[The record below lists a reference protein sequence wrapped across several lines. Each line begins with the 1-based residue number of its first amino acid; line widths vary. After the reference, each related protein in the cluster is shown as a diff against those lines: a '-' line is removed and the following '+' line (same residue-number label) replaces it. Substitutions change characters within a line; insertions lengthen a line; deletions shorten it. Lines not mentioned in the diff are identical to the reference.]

1 MANYFRIT
9 AYHPIEDLSL
19 IIDSNGKF
27 KELWEFSSYLVKKG
41 FKILEVGDN
50 TKFLDGNLGLTPE
63 NPDKIVL
70 RACTEGRPQY
80 TTFQQNGIEYHAI
93 QIRNKI
99 YIPDRNKKEKLS

>member
-41 FKILEVGDN
+41 FKILEVGNN
-50 TKFLDGNLGLTPE
+50 TKFLDGNIDHSPV
-63 NPDKIVL
+63 NPNKIIL
-70 RACTEGRPQY
+70 RACTEGRPIY
-80 TTFQQNGIEYHAI
+80 TTYQQDNINYMALQI
-93 QIRNKI
+93 QNKI
-99 YIPDRNKKEKLS
+99 YVPDRQKTQ